1 MVQFVRVTEPVSE
14 NVRWINLDYVRQL
27 VVLKPTKHLPVRT
40 MIQIDSGWGAQSV
53 EVTQT
58 PEEILGV

>member
-27 VVLKPTKHLPVRT
+27 VGLKPTKQLPVRT
-40 MIQIDSGWGAQSV
+40 MIKIDSGWGEQSV

-58 PEEILGV
+58 PAEILGV